1 MTYEV
6 VGQRYVSDEVGLR
19 YPTELL
25 ILSVNG
31 KMHKTTKN
39 LDSESI
45 KLESHH
51 LLS

>member
-25 ILSVNG
+25 ILSVIS
-31 KMHKTTKN
+31 KILKILFVFLTI
-39 LDSESI
+39 S
-45 KLESHH
+45 
-51 LLS
+51 LSFS